1 MTENEKELV
10 VASIKTETAL
20 DAASF
25 ISSAVPWIGGP
36 VSNVLGGMSLG
47 RKLGR
52 VSEVL
57 ESIANDVQDLESD
70 VSKNYV
76 KTEEFE
82 DILEQAL
89 KRVGEEHN
97 EEKRQLYKAF
107 LTDAIESPGEL
118 YDDQLRLLR
127 TFEELTPNHLYL
139 LKAMSQEPAPNPGM
153 MGSPNQTLKGR
164 LPQFS
169 EQEIEEMVNQ
179 LNDMRVTSLTSLK
192 VMMTGRGASDLRHVV
207 TEYGKRIIAYINE
220 A

>member
-1 MTENEKELV
+1 MTENEKELLV
-10 VASIKTETAL
+10 TSTKKETAL
-20 DAASF
+20 DVASF

-57 ESIANDVQDLESD
+57 ESIASDVQNLESD
-70 VSKNYV
+70 VSKDYV

-82 DILEQAL
+82 DMLEQAL
-89 KRVGEEHN
+89 KRVGEERS

-107 LTDAIESPGEL
+107 LTEAIESPGEL

-139 LKAMSQEPAPNPGM
+139 LKALSQEPGQNPGM
-153 MGSPNQTLKGR
+153 MGSPNQTLKER

-169 EQEIEEMVNQ
+169 EQEIEEMVHQ
-179 LNDMRVTSLTSLK
+179 LNDMCVTSLSSLK

-207 TEYGKRIIAYINE
+207 TKFGKRIISYINE